1 MQRSP
6 TMAATVLVLSV
17 LSASSALAQ
26 EPTDEP
32 EHSQADEQMQNGGM
46 TEERDL
52 SDQQARIHFRAGRG
66 LYDAGRFQ
74 QAAEEFEMAY
84 RLSQRPELLFNAY
97 VAFRDANDLEGAVRS
112 LGAYLD
118 QVEEVPDRV
127 NLEARLRSMSLALDD
142 QRAREAELEAE
153 RNRPEPTTPP
163 PADESVFWPWIVM
176 GVGAA
181 AAIAGVVTG
190 ALALT
195 DADSLVHDC
204 PNDVCQGSIPLDDRR
219 SAIHSLGIATDVLLF
234 GGGAIAVTG
243 LILGIV
249 LNSGGSGAAE
259 QPAVSAMCG
268 PTGCAATLR
277 ARF

>member
-1 MQRSP
+1 
-6 TMAATVLVLSV
+6 MAATVFVLSM
-17 LSASSALAQ
+17 LSAASALAQ
-26 EPTDEP
+26 EAHEQP
-32 EHSQADEQMQNGGM
+32 EQSQADEQMQNGGV

-52 SDQQARIHFRAGRG
+52 SDEQARIHFRAGRG

-97 VAFRDANDLEGAVRS
+97 VAFRDANNLEGAVRS

-142 QRAREAELEAE
+142 QRTREAELERE
-153 RNRPEPTTPP
+153 RNRPAATTQPP
-163 PADESVFWPWIVM
+163 GDQSVVWPWIMM
-176 GVGAA
+176 GAGGAA
-181 AAIAGVVTG
+181 VIAGVVTG
-190 ALALT
+190 IVALN
-195 DADSLVHDC
+195 DADALVSEC
-204 PNDVCQGSIPLDDRR
+204 PNDFCQDPSIALDDRR
-219 SAIHSLGIATDVLLF
+219 SAIHSLGITTDVLLF
-234 GGGAIAVTG
+234 AGGAIAVTG

-249 LNSGGSGAAE
+249 LNSGGSSAPE
-259 QPAVSAMCG
+259 QPQVSAMCG

>member
-249 LNSGGSGAAE
+249 LNSGGSDAAG